1 MHSYQEAQQL
11 YQEAQ
16 QHHQRQSPEESHVL
30 ERNYS
35 DMVNLMKL
43 EEQLSPC
50 SKTFSS
56 CATEHKSFQDCDEDT
71 TSVTSDRSEDVFD
84 MTKGN
89 LSLLEKA
96 IALEM
101 ERTKAL
107 REKMASEAVRRD
119 RLHLHEHGLRHS
131 YTEERKGRMHHD
143 GLKKH
148 YYLKGN
154 LILHNTQ
161 PALEMICLANLGTT
175 CLHYSAL
182 LRLQIYISVFFHAYF
197 CICLLSQK
205 NLILHVFNYNQ
216 GGLAY

>member
-1 MHSYQEAQQL
+1 MHPYQEIHQL

-16 QHHQRQSPEESHVL
+16 QHQQHQSPEESHVL

-43 EEQLSPC
+43 EEQLSPR

-56 CATEHKSFQDCDEDT
+56 CTAEHKGFQDCDEDT

-96 IALEM
+96 IALET

-107 REKMASEAVRRD
+107 RGKMTSETVRRD
-119 RLHLHEHGLRHS
+119 RLHLHDDGLRHS
-131 YTEERKGRMHHD
+131 YAEERKARLHHD
-143 GLKKH
+143 GLKKP

-161 PALEMICLANLGTT
+161 PALEI
-175 CLHYSAL
+175 
-182 LRLQIYISVFFHAYF
+182 I
-197 CICLLSQK
+197 
-205 NLILHVFNYNQ
+205 
-216 GGLAY
+216 

>member
-1 MHSYQEAQQL
+1 MHPYQEIHQL

-16 QHHQRQSPEESHVL
+16 QHQNPEESVL

-43 EEQLSPC
+43 EEQLSPR

-56 CATEHKSFQDCDEDT
+56 CAAEHKGFQDCDEDT

-96 IALEM
+96 IALET

-119 RLHLHEHGLRHS
+119 RLHLHDDGLRHS
-131 YTEERKGRMHHD
+131 YAAERKARLHHD
-143 GLKKH
+143 GLKKP
-148 YYLKGN
+148 YYHKGN

-161 PALEMICLANLGTT
+161 PALEMI
-175 CLHYSAL
+175 
-182 LRLQIYISVFFHAYF
+182 
-197 CICLLSQK
+197 
-205 NLILHVFNYNQ
+205 
-216 GGLAY
+216 

>member
-1 MHSYQEAQQL
+1 MLDFSAGALISPKFFCRLTVNLVINDVHLHQQAHHL

-16 QHHQRQSPEESHVL
+16 QQQHHQTHEECRVL

-43 EEQLSPC
+43 EEQLSPR
-50 SKTFSS
+50 SKAFSS
-56 CATEHKSFQDCDEDT
+56 CAAEHKCFQDCDEDT

-96 IALEM
+96 IALET

-107 REKMASEAVRRD
+107 RDKMASEAVRRD
-119 RLHLHEHGLRHS
+119 RLRLHEDGLRHS
-131 YTEERKGRMHHD
+131 CAEERKARLHHD
-143 GLKKH
+143 GLKKP

-154 LILHNTQ
+154 LTKHNQ
-161 PALEMICLANLGTT
+161 YWN
-175 CLHYSAL
+175 
-182 LRLQIYISVFFHAYF
+182 
-197 CICLLSQK
+197 
-205 NLILHVFNYNQ
+205 
-216 GGLAY
+216 

>member
-1 MHSYQEAQQL
+1 MHPQQQAHQL

-16 QHHQRQSPEESHVL
+16 HQQHHQSPEECRVL

-43 EEQLSPC
+43 EEQLSPR

-56 CATEHKSFQDCDEDT
+56 CAAEHKGFQDCDEDT

-96 IALEM
+96 IALET

-119 RLHLHEHGLRHS
+119 RLHLHDGLRHS
-131 YTEERKGRMHHD
+131 CVEERKARLHHD
-143 GLKKH
+143 GLKKP

-154 LILHNTQ
+154 LILQT
-161 PALEMICLANLGTT
+161 
-175 CLHYSAL
+175 LHQL
-182 LRLQIYISVFFHAYF
+182 
-197 CICLLSQK
+197 
-205 NLILHVFNYNQ
+205 
-216 GGLAY
+216 